1 MKKNALKDN
10 SAFTIMEILVSIAIL
25 SGLMIAVAQTAS
37 WCFQERKRNHAQFLA
52 LQLLENLKEEVKAAG
67 FEKINPSWGLQ
78 MKDLSRYKA
87 LPPECTIE
95 VETGS
100 VPENKFLIFGTHR
113 CNSVA
118 LQPHP
123 PVHAHPCCAVSPVFP
138 MTCAVVPRAPLNR
151 LPSLGKLS

>member
-52 LQLLENLKEEVKAAG
+52 LQLLENLKEEVKVAG

-100 VPENKFLIFGTHR
+100 VPENKFLKRVQLTILWRAGLPLESR
-113 CNSVA
+113 RINADVLVA
-118 LQPHP
+118 
-123 PVHAHPCCAVSPVFP
+123 ARTTSG
-138 MTCAVVPRAPLNR
+138 
-151 LPSLGKLS
+151 GKP